1 VKVSLAMRAFS
12 YLHPRDQIVEIMQRI
27 YAHEMTTTSGGN
39 ISVRDETGDM
49 WITPA
54 RLDKGSLR
62 REHIVRIPPEGEREG
77 PYPPSSEYPFHM
89 SVYEARPDLHAIIH
103 AHPGALVSFSICG
116 KVPDTHLFPEAWH
129 VCGEPAFA
137 SYALPGSVKLGT
149 RIAEQYGS
157 EARPNCVLLENH
169 GVVVGGESL
178 AVAFERFETLEF
190 TAQIILNALIL
201 GEVKYLT
208 GAEIALSKKPRTL
221 SPEGSSRAASSREKE
236 LRKEICD
243 FVHRAY
249 EHRLMTSTWGS
260 FSARVSRDA
269 FVVTPSHVDRREL
282 GIQDLVLV
290 QDGKF
295 VPDQKPS
302 RAAGL
307 HRAIYRARP
316 EIQAIVN
323 ALPLNG
329 TAFSV
334 TRFPLNTRTIPESY
348 LFLKDVSKI
357 PFEEQFGDGEAVA
370 ASVGPGNPI
379 ALLENNGVLVAGRT
393 ILDAFDRLEVLEATA
408 AAIIRSRALGDIRVM
423 GEEVIKELEGAFPGI

>member
-1 VKVSLAMRAFS
+1 
-12 YLHPRDQIVEIMQRI
+12 MQRI

-39 ISVRDETGDM
+39 ISVRDEAGEM

-62 REHIVRIPPEGEREG
+62 REHIVRITPKGEREG
-77 PYPPSSEYPFHM
+77 LYPPSSEYPFHLNIYQ
-89 SVYEARPDLHAIIH
+89 VRPELHAVIH
-103 AHPGALVSFSICG
+103 AHPGALVGFSICG
-116 KVPDTHLFPEAWH
+116 KIPNTRLFPEAWH

-137 SYALPGSVKLGT
+137 CYALPGSVKLGS

-157 EARPNCVLLENH
+157 RLHPSCVLLENH

-190 TAQIILNALIL
+190 TAQIILNALLL
-201 GEVKYLT
+201 GQVKYLT
-208 GAEIALSKKPRTL
+208 ESQIALSKKPRTL
-221 SPEGSSRAASSREKE
+221 SPEGSDCTPSSREKE

-260 FSARVSRDA
+260 FSARVSGDA
-269 FVVTPSHVDRREL
+269 FVVTPSHVDRRKL
-282 GIQDLVLV
+282 GVEDFVLV

-295 VPDQKPS
+295 VPTRKPS

-307 HRAIYRARP
+307 HRAIYRAHP
-316 EIQAIVN
+316 EIQAVVN

-329 TAFSV
+329 TAFCV
-334 TRFPLNTRTIPESY
+334 TDFPLNTRTIPESY

-370 ASVGPGNPI
+370 ASVGPMNPV

-393 ILDAFDRLEVLEATA
+393 ILDTFDRLEVLEATA
-408 AAIIRSRALGDIRVM
+408 AAIIRSRGLGEIRVM
-423 GEEVIKELEGAFPGI
+423 GEEVIKELEGAFPGV

>member
-1 VKVSLAMRAFS
+1 MKAFS
-12 YLHPRDQIVEIMQRI
+12 FLHPRDQIVEIMQRI

-39 ISVRDETGDM
+39 ISVRDEVGDM

-62 REHIVRIPPEGEREG
+62 REHIVRITRKGEREG
-77 PYPPSSEYPFHM
+77 LYPASSEYPFHLSIYKM
-89 SVYEARPDLHAIIH
+89 RPELHAVIH

-116 KVPDTHLFPEAWH
+116 KIPNTRLFPEAWH

-137 SYALPGSVKLGT
+137 CYALPGSTKLGS

-157 EARPNCVLLENH
+157 KAQPNCVLLENH
-169 GVVVGGESL
+169 GVVVGGDSL

-190 TAQIILNALIL
+190 TAQIILNALLL
-201 GEVKYLT
+201 GQVKYLT
-208 GAEIALSKKPRTL
+208 ESEIALSKKPRTL
-221 SPEGSSRAASSREKE
+221 SAEESACAPSSREKE

-260 FSARVSRDA
+260 FSARVSGDA

-282 GIQDLVLV
+282 GVEDLVLV

-295 VPDQKPS
+295 VPTQKPS
-302 RAAGL
+302 RVAGL
-307 HRAIYRARP
+307 HRAIYRAHP
-316 EIQAIVN
+316 EIQAVVN

-329 TAFSV
+329 TAFCV
-334 TRFPLNTRTIPESY
+334 TDFALNTRTIPESY

-370 ASVGPGNPI
+370 ASVGPRNPV

-408 AAIIRSRALGDIRVM
+408 AAIIRSRALADIRVM
-423 GEEVIKELEGAFPGI
+423 GEEVIKELEGAFPGV